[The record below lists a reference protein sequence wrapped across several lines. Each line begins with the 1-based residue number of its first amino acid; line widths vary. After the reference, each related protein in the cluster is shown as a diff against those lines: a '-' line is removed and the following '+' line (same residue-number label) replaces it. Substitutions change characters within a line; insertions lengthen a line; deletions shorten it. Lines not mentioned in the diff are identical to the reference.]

1 MGTVVLSSEEDNF
14 AALVTPSPAIEP
26 QAVRPITTCRSLND
40 LEIEGK
46 KTLSRQAYVFYDSA
60 AETLTAWRTNKL
72 DWTKITF
79 RPRILRN
86 VAQVSMKRRIMGHHS
101 ELPCFIA
108 PAALAKLGHKDGE
121 FCLVRGAARFN
132 IPYCT
137 STYTSIAHKDL
148 SNCLRE
154 QRRGGAL
161 FYQLY
166 VPLVKSEAKKIIAE
180 AKMLGFKALVVTV
193 DVAVV
198 GIREEDDRHKA
209 ELDHERGFKPPPIA
223 DTPFP
228 SVLRSAHSP
237 TLDWDDM
244 AWIRKAWGD
253 QGPVVI
259 KGIQTAEDALLA
271 AQSGVDAV
279 YLSNHGGRQLDYAPS
294 SIQTL
299 LEIRRFCPEVL
310 KKVEIYV
317 DGGVTRGSDII
328 KALCLGA
335 TAVGL
340 GRPFLYALTA
350 YGTEGVYKAIQS
362 KTDLH

>member
-1 MGTVVLSSEEDNF
+1 M
-14 AALVTPSPAIEP
+14 
-26 QAVRPITTCRSLND
+26 TCRSLND
-40 LEIEGK
+40 LEVEGK
-46 KTLSRQAYVFYDSA
+46 KNLSRQAYVFYDSA

-86 VAQVSMKRRIMGHHS
+86 VAPVSMKRIIMGHHS

-108 PAALAKLGHKDGE
+108 PAALAKLGHEDGE
-121 FCLVRGAARFN
+121 FCLVRGAAHYN

-137 STYTSIAHKDL
+137 STYTSIGHKDL
-148 SNCLRE
+148 SDCLKE

-166 VPLVKSEAKKIIAE
+166 VPLVKSDAKKMIAD

-209 ELDHERGFKPPPIA
+209 ELDLESGIEPPPMA
-223 DTPFP
+223 DAPFP
-228 SVLRSAHSP
+228 SDLRSAHSP
-237 TLDWDDM
+237 TLDWDDV

-253 QGPVVI
+253 QGPVVL

-271 AQSGVDAV
+271 TQSGVDAI

-317 DGGVTRGSDII
+317 DGGVTRGSDVI

-340 GRPFLYALTA
+340 GRPFLYALSA
-350 YGTEGVYKAIQS
+350 YGTDGVYRVIQS
-362 KTDLH
+362 KSYTNARYSPLNHEVDFD